1 MKKITAFTLS
11 EVLITVGII
20 GVVSALTV
28 PTLMRNYQKQAQTV
42 QLRKVVSEIENAID
56 MFITEEGK
64 TSLAS
69 TSIAQ
74 DGGVDNFI
82 RTHFKTVKS
91 CSDSETSNCFA
102 NEQYMSIDGNESK
115 TFRCDGNS
123 YILANS
129 AVICANRINRINIHA
144 LQTQPDGSVKE
155 LPDAF
160 VSVKGIN
167 IELFIDTNG
176 AQAPNI
182 GGRDMFHVYI
192 QPDGRI
198 YDQANTDGVICGS
211 SSNNNPF
218 GGGGFTSGGLG
229 ELNNIVCYANVEE
242 QSKDCGEDA
251 FGSSCFARLLENN
264 WRMNY

>member
-28 PTLMRNYQKQAQTV
+28 PTLMRNYQNQAQTV

-74 DGGVDNFI
+74 DGGVDSFI

-102 NEQYMSIDGNESK
+102 NEQYMSIDGNESR
-115 TFRCDGNS
+115 TFRCSNNS

-129 AVICANRINRINIHA
+129 AVICANRVSQIKVNTV
-144 LQTQPDGSVKE
+144 QTQPNGTVRP

-160 VSVKGIN
+160 VTANGIN

-198 YDQANTDGVICGS
+198 YDQANTDGVICGPAI
-211 SSNNNPF
+211 NNNPF
-218 GGGGFTSGGLG
+218 MPTEGPM
-229 ELNNIVCYANVEE
+229 VCYANVEE

-251 FGSSCFARLLENN
+251 FGSGCFARLLENN

>member
-28 PTLMRNYQKQAQTV
+28 PTLMRNYQNQAQTV

-74 DGGVDNFI
+74 DGGVDSFI

-102 NEQYMSIDGNESK
+102 NEQYMSIDGNESR
-115 TFRCDGNS
+115 TFRCSNNS

-129 AVICANRINRINIHA
+129 AVICANR
-144 LQTQPDGSVKE
+144 
-155 LPDAF
+155 
-160 VSVKGIN
+160 VSQVTANGIN

-198 YDQANTDGVICGS
+198 YDQA
-211 SSNNNPF
+211 
-218 GGGGFTSGGLG
+218 
-229 ELNNIVCYANVEE
+229 VEE

-251 FGSSCFARLLENN
+251 FGSGCFARLLENN